1 MYIEIYQT
9 VHKEERKKRK
19 INNLA
24 ALEVENK
31 E

>member
-9 VHKEERKKRK
+9 VHKKEREKRK